1 MKLLEYQAHQ
11 LFAEFGLPASE
22 EGTVVSSLEEL
33 EGIASTYDSYPSIVK
48 AQVHTG
54 GRGKA
59 GGVQAVSSSEE
70 LLEKGKAI
78 LSLTIGEYKV
88 KQLFISPFVT
98 IAKEMYLSIM
108 MDRATKQPVLI
119 FCPEGGMEINEI
131 AEKSPEKI
139 VRLSILPDSGIQ
151 KFQVRYLADYSGIP
165 EYADKLYE
173 LISNLYTLFC
183 QRNCQ
188 LAEINPLAVTDE
200 DELVCLDGKIDIDDN
215 AIGKHALFD
224 TWRNDAETNPLILDA
239 RSWSFLYIPVSDK
252 GNVGVISN
260 GSGMLM
266 SSIDL
271 IESSGMKVSSVLD
284 LGGGATAERIGE
296 AVRIMIQNENT
307 ELLFVNIFG
316 GITRCDEVARGIVEA
331 VGKGHAPGK
340 FVLRL
345 EGTRKEEG
353 IAIAKGLSVPV
364 AFADNLVDGVVRI
377 KEMFEL

>member
-11 LFAEFGLPASE
+11 LFSVFNLPAR
-22 EGTVVSSLEEL
+22 EGTVVSTEEEL
-33 EGIASTYDSYPSIVK
+33 EALASTHEAYPSVVK
-48 AQVHTG
+48 AQVHSG

-59 GGVQAVSSSEE
+59 GGVKVVESPEE
-70 LLEKGKAI
+70 LVEKGKEI
-78 LSLTIGEYKV
+78 FNLTISGFKV
-88 KQLFISPFVT
+88 KQLFIYSFLE
-98 IAKEMYLSIM
+98 IKKEMYLSIM
-108 MDRATKQPVLI
+108 MDRYTKRPVLI

-139 VRLSILPDSGIQ
+139 VRLSLLPDSGIQ

-165 EYADKLYE
+165 EYTDRLFE
-173 LISNLYTLFC
+173 LITNLFALFC
-183 QRNCQ
+183 ERNCQ
-188 LAEINPLAVTDE
+188 LAEINPLAITDT

-215 AIGKHALFD
+215 AIHKHPAFD
-224 TWRNDAETNPLILDA
+224 TWRNEAETDHLILDA
-239 RSWSFLYIPVSDK
+239 RSWKFLYIPVSDT
-252 GNVGVISN
+252 GNIGVISN

-271 IESSGMKVSSVLD
+271 IEAGGMKVSSVLD

-296 AVRIMIQNENT
+296 AVRIMTQNPQT
-307 ELLFVNIFG
+307 TLLFVNIFG

-331 VGKGHAPGK
+331 VNRGQDPGK

-353 IAIAKGLSVPV
+353 IAIASGLSVPV
-364 AFADNLVDGVVRI
+364 AFADNLVDGVARI
-377 KEMFEL
+377 KEMVDL